1 MALRMTLRRHRPAFL
16 LLVVGF
22 AVVSGSAALAA
33 FTRTTTPA
41 AVQFTGIGAGGF
53 KMVGKTA
60 TLTLE
65 QDDKTLTLI
74 VPLAELKT
82 GIALRDRH
90 MREKYLEVAKYPD
103 VRLAVP
109 LASLPSPA
117 EGATVK
123 GELKGLLSLHGK
135 QQEIVFKYQASC
147 GAQNLC
153 TAKGSFTINIKD
165 YGIVVPSYLGVTL
178 KPDIDVEA
186 QFEATR

>member
-1 MALRMTLRRHRPAFL
+1 MILLRLLPATTALAAL
-16 LLVVGF
+16 F
-22 AVVSGSAALAA
+22 AVAAGTAALAA

-41 AVQFTGIGAGGF
+41 AVQFTGVGAGGF

-74 VPLAELKT
+74 VPLAEVKT

-109 LASLPSPA
+109 LASLPAPA

-147 GAQNLC
+147 GAQSLC
-153 TAKGSFTINIKD
+153 TAKGGFTINVKD

-186 QFEATR
+186 HFEATR